1 MISRNEDGFILALS
15 FDFLLGMLIGVDK
28 IADFRNTVDT
38 EEYEILKQLAT
49 GKFVEP
55 VREQSQKEKG
65 AVITNCDSF
74 IRKYHSYYKLQQF
87 RYKMRLLLQ
96 KLTFV
101 TNCNSTIIK
110 NKSFCSF
117 ASNKSK
123 SFLELRPHCSVAY
136 WAIVFCLL

>member
-1 MISRNEDGFILALS
+1 MISRNEDGFVLALS

-28 IADFRNTVDT
+28 RADFRNTIDA

-49 GKFVEP
+49 RKFVEP

-74 IRKYHSYYKLQQF
+74 IRKYDSYYKLQQF

-96 KLTFV
+96 NLTFI

-110 NKSFCSF
+110 IQI
-117 ASNKSK
+117 
-123 SFLELRPHCSVAY
+123 FLFLFFVY
-136 WAIVFCLL
+136 